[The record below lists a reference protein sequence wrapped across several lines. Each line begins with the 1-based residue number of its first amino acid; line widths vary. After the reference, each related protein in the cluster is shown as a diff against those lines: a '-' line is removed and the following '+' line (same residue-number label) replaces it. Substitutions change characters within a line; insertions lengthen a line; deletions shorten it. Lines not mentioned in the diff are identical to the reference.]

1 VNSTI
6 RIGGEGLFQFKLRD
20 ADGDG
25 VTGFCLVEFGAETD
39 VAILCLRISLL

>member
-1 VNSTI
+1 MKSAVG
-6 RIGGEGLFQFKLRD
+6 IGGEGLFQFKLRD